1 MFDRSLE
8 ERIEELE
15 KQSEE
20 QTLTI
25 HRLVQS
31 KILTN
36 KLIEMIQDFISAH
49 EMLFD
54 ILIKA
59 KIIDKR
65 KYKEEYNKYLFHSKE
80 ARGTLKEIQRQ
91 WKEE

>member
-65 KYKEEYNKYLFHSKE
+65 KYKEEYNKYLFYSKE